1 MLMLHWIRTA
11 LLASKD
17 WKSSVQFAPILVMV
31 VQFHKGGT
39 IGMLWLHW
47 FFNSVTLIF
56 TFT

>member
-1 MLMLHWIRTA
+1 MLHWIRTA

-39 IGMLWLHW
+39 IGMAVVTLVL
-47 FFNSVTLIF
+47 NSDTLIF
-56 TFT
+56 TIT

>member
-39 IGMLWLHW
+39 IGMAVVTLVL
-47 FFNSVTLIF
+47 NSDTLIF
-56 TFT
+56 TIT